1 MAEDTERRGHNPEAL
16 KSRLLGF
23 GLFLLVAVWRATQR
37 MREAGIEHRAALDAA
52 GTPVLHALWHQRMV
66 VGIYVNGFRRVVTM
80 ASRSADGEVI
90 ASLLRLLG
98 YRVVRGSTSRG
109 GSGAMLEMIREVRNG
124 KPWAALTTDGP
135 RGPARRSKAGIAV
148 LANAVGGAILP
159 VGASSTRPKFLRS
172 WDNFLLPLPFSRCV
186 CVYGEPLT
194 RTPGET
200 DEAFLARID
209 HALDAVTEEADRIC
223 GVTDA
228 PRGRDVPPKGETDD
242 D

>member
-1 MAEDTERRGHNPEAL
+1 VR
-16 KSRLLGF
+16 SRLLG
-23 GLFLLVAVWRATQR
+23 LALYVLVVLWRLTLR
-37 MREAGIEHRAALDAA
+37 MREVGTERRAALDAA

-66 VGIYVNGFRRVVTM
+66 VGIYVNGFKRVVTM

-90 ASLLRLLG
+90 AALLRYWG

-109 GSGAMLEMIREVRNG
+109 GGEAMREMIREVRTG

-135 RGPARRSKAGIAV
+135 RGPARRSKLGIVA
-148 LANAVGGAILP
+148 LADAVGGAILP

-186 CVYGEPLT
+186 CTYGEPL
-194 RTPGET
+194 RRAPGEP

-209 HALDAVTEEADRIC
+209 RALDVATDEADRLC
-223 GVTDA
+223 GVTGA
-228 PRGRDVPPKGETDD
+228 PRGREEGPKGEADD